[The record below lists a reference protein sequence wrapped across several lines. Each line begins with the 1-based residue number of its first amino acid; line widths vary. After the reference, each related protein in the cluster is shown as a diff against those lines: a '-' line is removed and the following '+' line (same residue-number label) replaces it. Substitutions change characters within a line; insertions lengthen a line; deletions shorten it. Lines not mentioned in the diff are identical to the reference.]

1 MYCKLLRCVVWF
13 VGLASRFE
21 LPQSQSSDP
30 DVDLNGSF
38 ANSWAV
44 FVSTSFC
51 SQGGLKTKRGKT
63 SFRLALHVCPRVIRE
78 DGRHGRFLSLCA
90 GRGEHGADAAFRAP
104 LSEGLCII
112 SQTPSYEHSHFPL
125 RQKTV
130 AFSLPHRSPQS
141 LYRVVLLV
149 VFVLVLVTHAMT
161 AAIHKAIAAE
171 P

>member
-78 DGRHGRFLSLCA
+78 DGRHGRFCRACRGPRRRQLASGAPDRRWGRLAWDVCTGVAASSL
-90 GRGEHGADAAFRAP
+90 
-104 LSEGLCII
+104 
-112 SQTPSYEHSHFPL
+112 
-125 RQKTV
+125 
-130 AFSLPHRSPQS
+130 
-141 LYRVVLLV
+141 
-149 VFVLVLVTHAMT
+149 
-161 AAIHKAIAAE
+161 
-171 P
+171 